1 MGNASGIKVYSK
13 KVLEFV
19 MELLE
24 VAMYFFSCTG
34 NYLLR
39 KFECLLNTV
48 VPNFSPIGLKN
59 DSTIFLF
66 IFNFKNMVETL
77 GDSLTIGTSVEM
89 KVIYCCINWK
99 G

>member
-34 NYLLR
+34 NNLLR
-39 KFECLLNTV
+39 KFKCLQITV
-48 VPNFSPIGLKN
+48 VPNFSPI
-59 DSTIFLF
+59 
-66 IFNFKNMVETL
+66 
-77 GDSLTIGTSVEM
+77 
-89 KVIYCCINWK
+89 VIAIVVVGICTAK
-99 G
+99 AASEELE

>member
-13 KVLEFV
+13 KALEFV

-39 KFECLLNTV
+39 KFECLLNTD
-48 VPNFSPIGLKN
+48 VPNFSPIGLKKN
-59 DSTIFLF
+59 YHSFL
-66 IFNFKNMVETL
+66 TL
-77 GDSLTIGTSVEM
+77 KI
-89 KVIYCCINWK
+89 W
-99 G
+99 

>member
-34 NYLLR
+34 KYSLR
-39 KFECLLNTV
+39 NFECLLNTV
-48 VPNFSPIGLKN
+48 ILPESKYPVLH
-59 DSTIFLF
+59 
-66 IFNFKNMVETL
+66 
-77 GDSLTIGTSVEM
+77 
-89 KVIYCCINWK
+89 
-99 G
+99 

>member
-1 MGNASGIKVYSK
+1 MGIASGIKGYSK

-39 KFECLLNTV
+39 KFKCLRITV
-48 VPNFSPIGLKN
+48 VPNFSPIGLILLASITSKMKAPF
-59 DSTIFLF
+59 FLF
-66 IFNFKNMVETL
+66 IFNFRNMVEQFR
-77 GDSLTIGTSVEM
+77 
-89 KVIYCCINWK
+89 
-99 G
+99 